1 MAENNTVQAFDA
13 GKFVLDLHS
22 IFSQVSV
29 SGAQNIHNMDM
40 GLQGLI
46 GLYKKLTE
54 RIEGN
59 KWEEKQEQEEI

>member
-1 MAENNTVQAFDA
+1 MGESNEKQTFNA

-46 GLYKKLTE
+46 ALYKKLTE
-54 RIEGN
+54 RSEEN
-59 KWEEKQEQEEI
+59 KGKEKQEQEEI

>member
-1 MAENNTVQAFDA
+1 MGENNEKQAFDA

-46 GLYKKLTE
+46 ALYKKMTE
-54 RIEGN
+54 G
-59 KWEEKQEQEEI
+59 KEKQEKEEI